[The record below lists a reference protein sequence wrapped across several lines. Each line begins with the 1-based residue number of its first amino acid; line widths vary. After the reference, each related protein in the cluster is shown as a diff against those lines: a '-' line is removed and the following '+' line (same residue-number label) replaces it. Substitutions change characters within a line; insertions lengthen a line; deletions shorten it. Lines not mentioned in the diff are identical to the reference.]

1 MLFLSSV
8 LIIYQWVSKSM
19 TAQILGKALGDGR
32 IYWRAP
38 QLAQLELSNDLEP
51 VESSAPWF
59 SHSDNSG
66 QQGCC
71 M

>member
-1 MLFLSSV
+1 
-8 LIIYQWVSKSM
+8 M

-32 IYWRAP
+32 IYWQAP
-38 QLAQLELSNDLEP
+38 QLAQLELSNDLQP

-59 SHSDNSG
+59 AHSDNSG

>member
-8 LIIYQWVSKSM
+8 LIIYQWASESM
-19 TAQILGKALGDGR
+19 TAQILGKSLGDGR
-32 IYWRAP
+32 IYWQAT

-51 VESSAPWF
+51 VESSASWF
-59 SHSDNSG
+59 AHSNNSG
-66 QQGCC
+66 QQDCC